1 MAPTSRR
8 LLLVAS
14 LAAGVLAALI
24 LALPYVVSLDSTRAR
39 IVGAAESALHRK
51 VEAGAIRLQILS
63 GLGAGI
69 EKVAVR
75 NGPGWASPTLLS
87 ADRISVKIAFWP
99 LLSRRV
105 EVKKIVLDAPAVAI
119 ERDPKGSMNI
129 DDFLAG
135 TPSGGAEEPSAAAL
149 LVSRLEIARGR
160 LLFIDRKVAPGQ
172 TVTVSLDDLTGEITD
187 VGPASAARFDLAAR
201 FLADAGHNL
210 ALKGTLG
217 PPPAGKGRGEAPL
230 RATFEAKRL
239 ALARLRPYLG
249 GSRATDP
256 GLFSTDGT
264 VEGAL
269 RGGLKL
275 AGNIALAPSGPSSA
289 IPPIEGKLA
298 ATLDWQG
305 GSLAIARSPL
315 AVARLPLTAEGRID
329 GLRAAPRIDLRLA
342 TPGDVPLDSVTGLPG
357 LAGALPADV
366 RLSGRVRLEAAIAG
380 PSADL
385 STRAR
390 LDAAPLG
397 VTLAGQPLFAAPL
410 VRASASS
417 RGKGPLTGRVTS
429 PSGRLRKVPFKDLV
443 ADWTWANRSLTLA
456 PTARVFGGRLAG
468 RLETDLGRPASESRV
483 TLDLRGVQAQPL
495 VESLTSLRN
504 VLAGSLTAKMSL
516 ASRGLSWS
524 SVSKTARGD
533 GRLTLTNVELRT
545 LDLMPAVTRSLAAV
559 GKVAGFQV
567 PASLESTKFST
578 LAASLR
584 LANGRLAT
592 PGLSLSGRDVG
603 VAADG
608 SLGLD
613 RSLAYEGRVLL
624 GPALVKSLGRAGRY
638 LADEQGRLS
647 LPFRVSGQA
656 AAPKVAI
663 DDSVVL
669 DLGRRA
675 LARQARE
682 RIPGGVGKAIGGAL
696 EGGSGKK
703 PDPFDILRQL
713 LKSPSPTP
721 TPH

>member
-1 MAPTSRR
+1 
-8 LLLVAS
+8 
-14 LAAGVLAALI
+14 
-24 LALPYVVSLDSTRAR
+24 
-39 IVGAAESALHRK
+39 
-51 VEAGAIRLQILS
+51 
-63 GLGAGI
+63 
-69 EKVAVR
+69 
-75 NGPGWASPTLLS
+75 
-87 ADRISVKIAFWP
+87 
-99 LLSRRV
+99 
-105 EVKKIVLDAPAVAI
+105 
-119 ERDPKGSMNI
+119 
-129 DDFLAG
+129 
-135 TPSGGAEEPSAAAL
+135 
-149 LVSRLEIARGR
+149 
-160 LLFIDRKVAPGQ
+160 
-172 TVTVSLDDLTGEITD
+172 
-187 VGPASAARFDLAAR
+187 
-201 FLADAGHNL
+201 
-210 ALKGTLG
+210 
-217 PPPAGKGRGEAPL
+217 
-230 RATFEAKRL
+230 
-239 ALARLRPYLG
+239 
-249 GSRATDP
+249 
-256 GLFSTDGT
+256 
-264 VEGAL
+264 
-269 RGGLKL
+269 
-275 AGNIALAPSGPSSA
+275 
-289 IPPIEGKLA
+289 
-298 ATLDWQG
+298 
-305 GSLAIARSPL
+305 
-315 AVARLPLTAEGRID
+315 
-329 GLRAAPRIDLRLA
+329 
-342 TPGDVPLDSVTGLPG
+342 
-357 LAGALPADV
+357 
-366 RLSGRVRLEAAIAG
+366 
-380 PSADL
+380 
-385 STRAR
+385 
-390 LDAAPLG
+390 
-397 VTLAGQPLFAAPL
+397 
-410 VRASASS
+410 
-417 RGKGPLTGRVTS
+417 
-429 PSGRLRKVPFKDLV
+429 
-443 ADWTWANRSLTLA
+443 
-456 PTARVFGGRLAG
+456 
-468 RLETDLGRPASESRV
+468 
-483 TLDLRGVQAQPL
+483 VQAQPL

-533 GRLTLTNVELRT
+533 GRLSLTNVELRT

-663 DDSVVL
+663 DDAVVL